1 MRALAGAISA
11 VEDAVAEL
19 VRNPNELLMLEALLV
34 RLSAVTV

>member
-1 MRALAGAISA
+1 
-11 VEDAVAEL
+11 VAEL